1 MKNTK
6 HLDRMKNCQRIETTQ
21 PIKKCFTCWVVS
33 IRWRFFLLCLLF
45 TGSLLALNGCGPSEI
60 KPVDIYPE
68 DMCSQ
73 CRMAISEPVFASEI
87 ITTDGDVFKFDDLG
101 CLEKFQE
108 KSGELKIAATFVK
121 DYETKNWLL
130 YEHSTIVQTS
140 LQTPMGSG
148 KVAFADPAQARE
160 YREKF
165 PTRE

>member
-1 MKNTK
+1 MRTLARYKNFT
-6 HLDRMKNCQRIETTQ
+6 QRRRDAKAPQRKSFAYTLRL
-21 PIKKCFTCWVVS
+21 CVS
-33 IRWRFFLLCLLF
+33 ACAVYLF
-45 TGSLLALNGCGPSEI
+45 ACGPSEI
-60 KPVDIYPE
+60 KPVDIYSE

-87 ITTDGDVFKFDDLG
+87 ITTDGGVFKFDDLG

>member
-1 MKNTK
+1 MRTLARYKNFT
-6 HLDRMKNCQRIETTQ
+6 QRRRDAKAPQRKSFAYTLRL
-21 PIKKCFTCWVVS
+21 CVS
-33 IRWRFFLLCLLF
+33 ACAVYLF
-45 TGSLLALNGCGPSEI
+45 ACGPSEI

-87 ITTDGDVFKFDDLG
+87 ITTDGGVFKFDDLG

>member
-21 PIKKCFTCWVVS
+21 PIKKCFICWVVS
-33 IRWRFFLLCLLF
+33 IRWRFFWFCLLF
-45 TGSLLALNGCGPSEI
+45 AGSSLALNGCGPSEI

-87 ITTDGDVFKFDDLG
+87 ITTDGEVFKFDDLG
-101 CLEKFQE
+101 CLEKFRE
-108 KSGELKIAATFVK
+108 KSSEYNIAATFVK
-121 DYETKNWLL
+121 DYETKNWLP

-148 KVAFADPAQARE
+148 KIAVADSVQAQE
-160 YREKF
+160 YLKKKS
-165 PTRE
+165 TRD

>member
-1 MKNTK
+1 MRTLARYKNFT
-6 HLDRMKNCQRIETTQ
+6 QRRRDAKAPQRKSFAYTLRL
-21 PIKKCFTCWVVS
+21 CVSACVVN
-33 IRWRFFLLCLLF
+33 LF
-45 TGSLLALNGCGPSEI
+45 ACSPSEI

-108 KSGELKIAATFVK
+108 KSGELKMAATFVK

-165 PTRE
+165 PARE

>member
-1 MKNTK
+1 MRTLARYKNFT
-6 HLDRMKNCQRIETTQ
+6 QRRRDAKAPQRKSFAYTLRL
-21 PIKKCFTCWVVS
+21 CVS
-33 IRWRFFLLCLLF
+33 ACAVYLF
-45 TGSLLALNGCGPSEI
+45 ACGPSEI

-87 ITTDGDVFKFDDLG
+87 ITTDGGVFKFDDLG

-108 KSGELKIAATFVK
+108 KSGELKIAVTFVK

-148 KVAFADPAQARE
+148 KVAFAYPAQARE

>member
-1 MKNTK
+1 MRTLARYKNFTLRRRDVK
-6 HLDRMKNCQRIETTQ
+6 VPQRKSLAYTL
-21 PIKKCFTCWVVS
+21 
-33 IRWRFFLLCLLF
+33 RLCVTACAVYLF
-45 TGSLLALNGCGPSEI
+45 ACGPSEI

-87 ITTDGDVFKFDDLG
+87 ITTAGDVFKFDDLG

-108 KSGELKIAATFVK
+108 KSGELKISAAFVK

-148 KVAFADPAQARE
+148 KIAFADPAQARE